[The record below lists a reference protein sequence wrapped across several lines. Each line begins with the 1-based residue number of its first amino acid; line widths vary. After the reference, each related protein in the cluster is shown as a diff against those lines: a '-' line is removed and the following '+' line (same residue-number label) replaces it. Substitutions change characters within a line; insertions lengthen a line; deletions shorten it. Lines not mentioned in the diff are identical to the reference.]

1 MGLGERPGSA
11 WALGGAGWGKGGLWL
26 SGARGA
32 EPRQQM
38 ERDAALGAV
47 SRAEPG
53 LVILVALRVLA

>member
-1 MGLGERPGSA
+1 MKWGRGSDRQRLGWEKP
-11 WALGGAGWGKGGLWL
+11 AGGKGGF
-26 SGARGA
+26 GYRACGA